1 MRWRPTRSSALRA
14 VLASIAALCI
24 ALLASAFILVLNG
37 QDLAAVVDA
46 LVQGAFGGS
55 RPAASTLSKL
65 IPITLAA
72 TGWIVA
78 FRVRRIN
85 IGLEGQIVAGGLV
98 AGWVGINVEVP
109 FGPAHL
115 LLAVAAGI
123 LGGALYAG
131 IAAWMWARAGASEIL
146 TTLMLNLIAIQ
157 VLAWLIRGPMQEK
170 GSGFARSES
179 VKDSAQWPE
188 MFAGTALHWDVVLV
202 ASLIGLTWLLLART
216 TLGFR
221 LGMIG
226 ANPEMAR
233 HMDVSPT
240 RFGVLALLISGALA
254 GLAGSSRI
262 LAGEV
267 TTVSDNFS
275 ANYGYDGIVVALLAR
290 NSIPGVVPAALLIAT
305 LRQGGGALQS
315 RAGVSSE
322 IVLVVQ
328 GLIILAVAASVLLEH
343 RWERRRSVAPAPDA
357 MLQPARES

>member
-1 MRWRPTRSSALRA
+1 MRRQAIQSTAMRRI
-14 VLASIAALCI
+14 LASGAALCL
-24 ALLASAFILVLNG
+24 ALVISAFILVLNG
-37 QDLAAVVDA
+37 HDLGASVTAVF
-46 LVQGAFGGS
+46 QGAYGGS

-65 IPITLAA
+65 IPIMLAA

-85 IGLEGQIVAGGLV
+85 IGLEGQIIAGGLC
-98 AGWVGINVEVP
+98 AGWVGINVDLPV
-109 FGPAHL
+109 GPVLL
-115 LLAVAAGI
+115 LLAVAAG
-123 LGGALYAG
+123 LVGGALYAG

-157 VLAWLIRGPMQEK
+157 VLAWLIRGPMQDK

-179 VKDSAQWPE
+179 VQESAQWPE
-188 MFAGTALHWDVVLV
+188 VFAGTALHWDVGLV
-202 ASLIGLTWLLLART
+202 VALIGLTWLVLAKT

-221 LGMIG
+221 FDMVG
-226 ANPEMAR
+226 ANPEMSR

-240 RFGVLALLISGALA
+240 RFGVQALLISGALA

-262 LAGEV
+262 LAGEI

-290 NSIPGVVPAALLIAT
+290 NSIPGLLPAALLIAT

-343 RWERRRSVAPAPDA
+343 RWERSRSTASLPDA
-357 MLQPARES
+357 VPGSTEGS

>member
-1 MRWRPTRSSALRA
+1 MTWWPTRSSTLRPIS
-14 VLASIAALCI
+14 ASVVALCI
-24 ALLASAFILVLNG
+24 ALVASCLILILNG
-37 QDLAAVVDA
+37 HDLGAVVNA

-55 RPAASTLSKL
+55 RPAASTISKL
-65 IPITLAA
+65 IPIMLAA

-78 FRVRRIN
+78 FRVKRIN
-85 IGLEGQIVAGGLV
+85 IGLEGQMVAGGLV
-98 AGWVGINVEVP
+98 AGWVGINLGEP
-109 FGPAHL
+109 FSPVHL
-115 LLAVAAGI
+115 MLAVAAGI
-123 LGGALYAG
+123 VGGALYAG

-188 MFAGTALHWDVVLV
+188 MFKGTALHWDIVLV
-202 ASLIGLTWLLLART
+202 FVLIGLTWLLLVRT

-221 LGMIG
+221 FGMVG
-226 ANPEMAR
+226 ANSDMAR

-240 RFGVLALLISGALA
+240 RFGVLALLISGGLA

-290 NSIPGVVPAALLIAT
+290 NSIPGVLPAALLIAT

-328 GLIILAVAASVLLEH
+328 GLIILSVAASVLLEH
-343 RWERRRSVAPAPDA
+343 RWELRRIAASASDA
-357 MLQPARES
+357 VLKPIRKL

>member
-1 MRWRPTRSSALRA
+1 MRWQPTRSTAFRP
-14 VLASIAALCI
+14 VLASGVALCL
-24 ALLASAFILVLNG
+24 ALLTSAFILVLNG
-37 QDLAAVVDA
+37 HDLGAVVDA
-46 LVQGAFGGS
+46 LLQGAYGGS

-65 IPITLAA
+65 IPIMLAA

-85 IGLEGQIVAGGLV
+85 IGLEGQIVAGGLA
-98 AGWVGINVEVP
+98 AGWVGINVEMP
-109 FGPAHL
+109 LGPAHL
-115 LLAVAAGI
+115 LLAVAAGFV
-123 LGGALYAG
+123 GGALYAG

-157 VLAWLIRGPMQEK
+157 VLAWLIRGPMQDK

-179 VKDSAQWPE
+179 VRDSAQWPE

-202 ASLIGLTWLLLART
+202 VALIGLTWIVLART

-221 LGMIG
+221 FDMVG
-226 ANPEMAR
+226 ANPQMSR

-240 RFGVLALLISGALA
+240 RFGVLALLISGGLA

-290 NSIPGVVPAALLIAT
+290 NSIPGVLPAALLVAT

-343 RWERRRSVAPAPDA
+343 RWERRQSVASVRDA
-357 MLQPARES
+357 VHQTARGL

>member
-1 MRWRPTRSSALRA
+1 MSAGPTRPMRS
-14 VLASIAALCI
+14 VLASLAALCL
-24 ALLASAFILVLNG
+24 ALAISAVILAVRGHDLG
-37 QDLAAVVDA
+37 QVVDA
-46 LVQGAFGGS
+46 LLQGAFGGI
-55 RPAASTLSKL
+55 RPAASTFSKL

-72 TGWIVA
+72 AGWIVA
-78 FRVRRIN
+78 FRVKRIN
-85 IGLEGQIVAGGLV
+85 IGLEGQIVAGGLA
-98 AGWVGINVEVP
+98 AGWVGINIGP
-109 FGPAHL
+109 SLGPAHL

-123 LGGALYAG
+123 VGGALYAG
-131 IAAWMWARAGASEIL
+131 IAAWMWARVGASEIL

-157 VLAWLIRGPMQEK
+157 VLAWLIRGPMQDK

-179 VKDSAQWPE
+179 VKDAAQWPE
-188 MFAGTALHWDVVLV
+188 LIAGTALHWDVVLV
-202 ASLIGLTWLLLART
+202 GTLILGTWFVLART

-221 LGMIG
+221 FGLVG
-226 ANPEMAR
+226 ANSELAR
-233 HMDVSPT
+233 RMDTSPT
-240 RFGVLALLISGALA
+240 RYGVIALLISGALA

-290 NSIPGVVPAALLIAT
+290 NSIPGVLPAALLIAI

-328 GLIILAVAASVLLEH
+328 GLIILFIAASVLLEA
-343 RWERRRSVAPAPDA
+343 RGARRRATAPTVGSDLEPVE
-357 MLQPARES
+357 ES

>member
-1 MRWRPTRSSALRA
+1 MSWQPTRSAAFRP
-14 VLASIAALCI
+14 VLASGVALCL
-24 ALLASAFILVLNG
+24 ALLISAIILVFNDH
-37 QDLAAVVDA
+37 DLGTVVNAVF
-46 LVQGAFGGS
+46 QGAYGGT

-65 IPITLAA
+65 IPIMLCA

-85 IGLEGQIVAGGLV
+85 IGLEGQIIAGGLA
-98 AGWVGINVEVP
+98 AGWVGINVEMP
-109 FGPAHL
+109 WGPAHL
-115 LLAVAAGI
+115 LVAVAAG
-123 LGGALYAG
+123 LVGGALYAG

-157 VLAWLIRGPMQEK
+157 VLAWVIRGPMQDK

-179 VKDSAQWPE
+179 VRDAAQWPE
-188 MFAGTALHWDVVLV
+188 MFAGTALHWDVVGVV
-202 ASLIGLTWLLLART
+202 ALIGLTWLVLART

-221 LGMIG
+221 FDMVG
-226 ANPEMAR
+226 ANPEMSR

-290 NSIPGVVPAALLIAT
+290 NSIPGLLPAALLIAT

-343 RWERRRSVAPAPDA
+343 RWGRQRSAVPVPEAVG
-357 MLQPARES
+357 QPAGGL

>member
-1 MRWRPTRSSALRA
+1 MSWASTGPLRS
-14 VLASIAALCI
+14 VFASLVALCL
-24 ALLASAFILVLNG
+24 ALALSAVILAVRGN
-37 QDLAAVVDA
+37 DLGEVVDA
-46 LVQGAFGGS
+46 LLQGAYGGI
-55 RPAASTLSKL
+55 RPAASTFSKL

-72 TGWIVA
+72 AGWIVA

-85 IGLEGQIVAGGLV
+85 IGLEGQIIAGGLA
-98 AGWVGINVEVP
+98 AGWVGINIGLP
-109 FGPAHL
+109 LGPAHL

-123 LGGALYAG
+123 AGGALYAG

-157 VLAWLIRGPMQEK
+157 VLAWLIRGPMQDK

-179 VKDSAQWPE
+179 VRSSAQWPE
-188 MFAGTALHWDVVLV
+188 LFAGTALHWDVVLV
-202 ASLIGLTWLLLART
+202 GALIGLTWFVLART

-221 LGMIG
+221 FDLVG
-226 ANPEMAR
+226 ANPELAR
-233 HMDVSPT
+233 RMDVSPT
-240 RFGVLALLISGALA
+240 RTGVIALLISGALA

-262 LAGEV
+262 LAGEI

-275 ANYGYDGIVVALLAR
+275 ANYGYDGIVAALLAR
-290 NSIPGVVPAALLIAT
+290 NSIPGVLPAALLIAT

-328 GLIILAVAASVLLEH
+328 GLIILFVAASVLLEQ
-343 RWERRRSVAPAPDA
+343 RWARRRPATA
-357 MLQPARES
+357 TAGAHHEPAEGS

>member
-1 MRWRPTRSSALRA
+1 MRWRATLPSALRP
-14 VLASIAALCI
+14 VLASVVALCL
-24 ALLASAFILVLNG
+24 ALLTSALILVLNG
-37 QDLAAVVDA
+37 HDLGAVVEA
-46 LVQGAFGGS
+46 LLQGAYGGS

-72 TGWIVA
+72 TAWIVA

-85 IGLEGQIVAGGLV
+85 IGLEGQIIAGGLA
-98 AGWVGINVEVP
+98 AGWVGINVDVP
-109 FGPAHL
+109 FGPTHL
-115 LLAVAAGI
+115 LLAVAAG
-123 LGGALYAG
+123 LVGGALYAG

-146 TTLMLNLIAIQ
+146 TTLMLNLIAVQ
-157 VLAWLIRGPMQEK
+157 VLAWLIRGPMQDK

-179 VKDSAQWPE
+179 VKQSAQWPE
-188 MFAGTALHWDVVLV
+188 MFSGTALHWDVVLV
-202 ASLIGLTWLLLART
+202 VALIGLTWLVLVRS

-221 LGMIG
+221 FDMVG
-226 ANPEMAR
+226 ANPDMSR

-290 NSIPGVVPAALLIAT
+290 NSILGVLPAALLIAT

-343 RWERRRSVAPAPDA
+343 RWERRRSAASTTSA
-357 MLQPARES
+357 LEQPAGKL